1 MTTRKILLLSVSAG
15 AGHTRAAEAL
25 HQCAQQHFPDVQTL
39 HLDAMQ
45 YVTAAFRKI
54 YTSGYMKLVTASPTM
69 WRLLYEKSDEADPR
83 SIMQRLRRA
92 TERLN
97 TRPLLRAVRDFEPDA
112 VICTHFLPAE
122 LLMHKIRR
130 ARMDLPVWVQVTDF
144 DLHRMW
150 IMPHM
155 AGYFAGNEEIA
166 ARMRQNIEPSA
177 QIHCTGIPVM
187 PAFGNA
193 PDAADARQ
201 QFGLDPARRTVLLM
215 GGGAGMGGLDD
226 VARALLAIEHDFQ
239 LIVLAGKNQETLRA
253 LQTLAEQ
260 RPGRLFPMGFT
271 DQVHRLM
278 ACADF
283 VITKPGGLS
292 TSECLAV
299 GVPMILNSPIPGQEE
314 RNADYL
320 LEQGAA
326 LKAVDNTALVWR
338 MRRLLSDPQLLET
351 MRRNAA
357 AIGKPR
363 AARDVLRTVIGQLE
377 TTA

>member
-1 MTTRKILLLSVSAG
+1 MPAAKKILLLSVSAG
-15 AGHTRAAEAL
+15 AGHMRAAEAL
-25 HQCAQQHFPDVQTL
+25 HQCAQRQFPEAQTL
-39 HLDAMQ
+39 HLDVMQ

-83 SIMQRLRRA
+83 SPMQKLRRA
-92 TERLN
+92 SERLN
-97 TRPLLRAVRDFEPDA
+97 TRALLRAVKDFAPDA

-122 LLMHKIRR
+122 LLMHEIRR
-130 ARMDLPVWVQVTDF
+130 QRVNLPVWVQVTDF

-155 AGYFAGNEEIA
+155 TGYFAANEEIA
-166 ARMRQNIEPSA
+166 ARMRLLIEPSA

-187 PAFGNA
+187 PAFGDR
-193 PDAADARQ
+193 PDAAGARR
-201 QFGLDPARRTVLLM
+201 QFGLDPSHRMALLM

-239 LIVLAGKNQETLRA
+239 LVVLAGKNQETLQA
-253 LQTLAEQ
+253 LQTLAAQ
-260 RPGRLFPMGFT
+260 HPGRLMPLGFT

-278 ACADF
+278 ACASF

-292 TSECLAV
+292 TSECLAL
-299 GVPMILNSPIPGQEE
+299 GVPMIVNSPIPGQEE

-326 LKAVDNTALVWR
+326 LKAVDEIALAWR
-338 MRRLLSDPQLLET
+338 VRRLLNEPGLLDA
-351 MRRNAA
+351 MRQRAA
-357 AIGKPR
+357 ALGRPQ
-363 AARDVLRTVIGQLE
+363 AARDVLQIVLDQL
-377 TTA
+377 A